1 MLPGSTPDI
10 NIVLA
15 GILSCHLT
23 VLSVVWSGRNTLLSV
38 VVFLL
43 GLALTGTL
51 FAILRKLCHEKGA
64 SKPETVGIPNP
75 TTGVTTADTKKLWY
89 SCVPVFFLGTIASY
103 AVFTTY
109 FDWGN
114 FEASSWSVASIGL
127 LGAAV
132 NPNLVFI
139 SWRFAIGRSVPSGR
153 ARD

>member
-64 SKPETVGIPNP
+64 SKP
-75 TTGVTTADTKKLWY
+75 
-89 SCVPVFFLGTIASY
+89 
-103 AVFTTY
+103 
-109 FDWGN
+109 
-114 FEASSWSVASIGL
+114 
-127 LGAAV
+127 
-132 NPNLVFI
+132 
-139 SWRFAIGRSVPSGR
+139 
-153 ARD
+153 